1 MQTTA
6 VSTTSAWGEYRRILA
21 GLCLA
26 LAGSLAASP
35 AAAGELR
42 VTLDGEAGVRS
53 DGNYGQVA
61 QTGLT
66 EEEIENQELARA
78 GLNLLLSWTQ
88 QQERFQIALGYSPS
102 YERSLDDEEL
112 AGTAHR
118 LDLAV
123 RGELTRRLFFQAR
136 ERLLSSPNIDLYQP
150 VIAGEPVA
158 VPRRGDQLLHG
169 LDVSLTHELSRRFS
183 SFVGATHSRRSFEDE
198 ELFDTETLGGQIGAA
213 WNWTEEQVFEAT
225 AGASVFEYENGRETD
240 VRTLGVAY
248 QHPLGQDTLLRVE
261 AGSFW
266 VDAARPG
273 RPRVIDPD
281 PVGPDGEPLPPIVE
295 DLPDE
300 ESKTGW
306 RGGVR
311 LTQERRLFNWNVGY
325 RHDVSPGYGIGRES
339 EVDAAFL
346 GISTNIGRRL
356 LLGLDGNAS
365 RQQEIVGSLGESDDA
380 EERDLEFAAGTARLS
395 WTILPAVRLTGGY
408 SRIWQSSK
416 VEPFDNLSYDRY
428 FLGLNFRLFS
438 TGETP
443 RSPGELRRREE
454 PAEPEE
460 EIEEDEQPDAQ

>member
-1 MQTTA
+1 MATTVGSATA
-6 VSTTSAWGEYRRILA
+6 VWQEIRRVVP
-21 GLCLA
+21 GLCLVLAGA
-26 LAGSLAASP
+26 LAALVADP
-35 AAAGELR
+35 APAVAGELR

-61 QTGLT
+61 QVAGADD
-66 EEEIENQELARA
+66 EVKEQELARA
-78 GLNLLLSWTQ
+78 ALNLLLSWTQ
-88 QQERFQIALGYSPS
+88 QDRFQLALGYSPS
-102 YERSLDDEEL
+102 YERSLDDDEL
-112 AGTAHR
+112 TGTAHR
-118 LDLAV
+118 LDLAL
-123 RGELTRRLFFQAR
+123 RADLTRRLFFQAR
-136 ERLLSSPNIDLYQP
+136 ERLLSSPNLDLYQP

-169 LDVSLTHELSRRFS
+169 LDLSLTHELSRRAAW
-183 SFVGATHSRRSFEDE
+183 FVGATHSRRTFEDE
-198 ELFDTETLGGQIGAA
+198 GLFDTETLGGTVGGS
-213 WNWTEEQVFEAT
+213 WRWTEQQVFEAT
-225 AGASVFEYENGRETD
+225 AGASVFSYENDRETD
-240 VRTLGVAY
+240 VRTLGLAY

-266 VDAARPG
+266 VEASNPG

-295 DLPDE
+295 TVVDE

-311 LTQERRLFNWNVGY
+311 LNQQRRLFNWNVGY
-325 RHDVSPGYGIGRES
+325 RHDVSPGYGLGRES
-339 EVDAAFL
+339 EIDAAFL
-346 GISTNIGRRL
+346 GISTNVGRRL
-356 LLGLDGNAS
+356 VLGLDGNAS

-395 WTILPAVRLTGGY
+395 WAILPALRLTGGY

-428 FLGLNFRLFS
+428 FLGLSFRIFS

-443 RSPGELRRREE
+443 RSPGELQR
-454 PAEPEE
+454 PEE